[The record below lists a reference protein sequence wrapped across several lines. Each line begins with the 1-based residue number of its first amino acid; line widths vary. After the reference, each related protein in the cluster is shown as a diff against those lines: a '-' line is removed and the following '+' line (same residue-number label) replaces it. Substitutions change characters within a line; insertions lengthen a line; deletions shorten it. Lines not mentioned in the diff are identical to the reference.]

1 LTVKW
6 TRDSVEPLV
15 SFFTIR
21 MLVNPMFVP
30 VPEKWA
36 GGEPA
41 AVAAAEML
49 HKKCLPVFFF
59 WFAR

>member
-1 LTVKW
+1 
-6 TRDSVEPLV
+6 
-15 SFFTIR
+15 

-41 AVAAAEML
+41 AVAAAAAEML